1 MLASVSVNP
10 VAVLLILCAATEYP
24 NSSVSAPRA
33 GESLAMGLNVSM
45 VFRATAA
52 PHSISTYSSIAT
64 DLPIAGVSQF
74 DRRFVS
80 QKKNSVSLACVETKI
95 TYSQKLTFF

>member
-10 VAVLLILCAATEYP
+10 VAVLFILWAATEYP

-33 GESLAMGLNVSM
+33 GESLAMGLNMSM

-52 PHSISTYSSIAT
+52 PHSISKHSSKAT
-64 DLPIAGVSQF
+64 DLVIAGVS
-74 DRRFVS
+74 
-80 QKKNSVSLACVETKI
+80 I
-95 TYSQKLTFF
+95 TT

>member
-10 VAVLLILCAATEYP
+10 VVVLLNLWAATEYP

-52 PHSISTYSSIAT
+52 PHSISKHSSTAIDLAIAC
-64 DLPIAGVSQF
+64 
-74 DRRFVS
+74 
-80 QKKNSVSLACVETKI
+80 K
-95 TYSQKLTFF
+95 

>member
-74 DRRFVS
+74 DRR
-80 QKKNSVSLACVETKI
+80 KKFCVFGMRRDYKLHKI

>member
-10 VAVLLILCAATEYP
+10 VAVLLILWATTEYP
-24 NSSVSAPRA
+24 NSSVSALRA

-52 PHSISTYSSIAT
+52 PHSISKHNLTAT
-64 DLPIAGVSQF
+64 DLAIMWIRDQ
-74 DRRFVS
+74 
-80 QKKNSVSLACVETKI
+80 
-95 TYSQKLTFF
+95 

>member
-1 MLASVSVNP
+1 MSASVSVKP
-10 VAVLLILCAATEYP
+10 VAVLLILWAATEYP

-52 PHSISTYSSIAT
+52 PHSISKQSSIAT
-64 DLPIAGVSQF
+64 DLAIAG
-74 DRRFVS
+74 
-80 QKKNSVSLACVETKI
+80 K
-95 TYSQKLTFF
+95 